1 MYDLDRF
8 VKAQEKMYDIALNEI
23 KNGKKISHFMWYI
36 FPQLKGLGYS
46 EISNYYGISGLD
58 EAKEYLE
65 DEILGNRLYNI
76 TLELLKIE
84 EDDPINIFGNVD
96 ALKLKSS
103 MTLFDIVSD
112 DEIFYDVLKKY
123 YGGKK
128 DERTIALLGKKK
140 MRWKYA

>member
-46 EISNYYGISGLD
+46 EISNYYGISGLE

-140 MRWKYA
+140 MR

>member
-46 EISNYYGISGLD
+46 EISNYYGISGLE

-76 TLELLKIE
+76 TLELLKID

-140 MRWKYA
+140 MR

>member
-1 MYDLDRF
+1 
-8 VKAQEKMYDIALNEI
+8 MYDIALNEI

-46 EISNYYGISGLD
+46 DISNYYGISGLE

-76 TLELLKIE
+76 TLELLKID

-140 MRWKYA
+140 MR

>member
-46 EISNYYGISGLD
+46 EISNYYGISGLE

-76 TLELLKIE
+76 TLELLKID

-103 MTLFDIVSD
+103 MTLFDIVSA

-140 MRWKYA
+140 MR